1 MLREF
6 DPWATSDI
14 KDYDKL
20 VDEFGISRLSDDLA
34 KKLNDNKYVRRG
46 LIIGH
51 RELDLYL
58 NHAESGKKI
67 SVISGIKPTGIFHL
81 GSMITAEQMVYF
93 QKKFF
98 NSALYYS
105 IADLEA
111 YMDNGQDLVT
121 SKKLAIENV
130 ADMLV
135 MGMDPKRSVVYMQSS
150 ALLVSDLA
158 FIFSDDVTVNMLQDI
173 YGERRFSL
181 YLSALVQS
189 GDIFL
194 PQTKNFGGP
203 NPVLVPVGADQDPHI
218 RLSRDLA
225 FKHRNDFAFLPPSS
239 IYHKLI
245 RSLSGDEKM
254 SKRNPDSMITL
265 ADSKADLKRKIMAA
279 FTGGRITIEEQR
291 RLGGE
296 PDKCPVFDL
305 YLYFDDDDKEI
316 SKVRSECLAGQR
328 LCGECK
334 QQVLEM
340 VNLNIEEH
348 QSKKIKMLDLADDM
362 IQKGNELVKNN
373 NL

>member
-1 MLREF
+1 LKEF
-6 DPWATSDI
+6 NPWAATDI

-20 VDEFGISRLSDDLA
+20 IDEFGISKLNSDLV

-51 RELDLYL
+51 RDLELFL
-58 NHAESGKKI
+58 NYAESGKKI

-81 GSMITAEQMVYF
+81 GSRTTAEQMIYF
-93 QKKFF
+93 QKKFS
-98 NSALYYS
+98 NSELYYS

-111 YMDNGQDLVT
+111 YMDNGQDLIT

-130 ADMLV
+130 ADMLAL
-135 MGMDPKRSVVYMQSS
+135 GMDPSRSVVYMQSS

-189 GDIFL
+189 GDILL

-203 NPVLVPVGADQDPHI
+203 KPVLVPVGADQDPHI

-225 FKHRNDFAFLPPSS
+225 FKHRNDFGFFPPSS
-239 IYHKLI
+239 VYHKLI

-265 ADSKADLKRKIMAA
+265 SDSKADLKRKIMAA
-279 FTGGRITIEEQR
+279 FTGGRTTIEEQR
-291 RLGGE
+291 KLGGE

-305 YLYFDDDDKEI
+305 YLYFEDNDKEI
-316 SKVRSECLAGQR
+316 GEVRAECLAGKR

-334 QQVLEM
+334 QQALKM
-340 VNLNIEEH
+340 VGSNLEEH
-348 QSKKIKMLDLADDM
+348 QLKRTKMKDLAGDI
-362 IQKGNELVKNN
+362 IQKGNELVKNMS
-373 NL
+373 L

>member
-1 MLREF
+1 MKEF
-6 DPWATSDI
+6 NPWATSDI

-20 VDEFGISRLSDDLA
+20 VYEFGISKLNNDLRE
-34 KKLNDNKYVRRG
+34 KLNDNVYIRRG

-51 RELDLYL
+51 RDLELFL
-58 NHAESGKKI
+58 NYAESGKQI

-81 GSMITAEQMVYF
+81 GSRTTAYQMIYF
-93 QKKFF
+93 QKKF
-98 NSALYYS
+98 NSTLYYS

-111 YMDNGQDLVT
+111 YMDNGQDLET
-121 SKKLAIENV
+121 SNKLAIQNV
-130 ADMLV
+130 ADMLAL
-135 MGMDPKRSVVYMQSS
+135 GMDPKSSVVYMQSN

-189 GDIFL
+189 GDILL

-203 NPVLVPVGADQDPHI
+203 KPVLVPVGADQDPHI

-225 FKHRNDFAFLPPSS
+225 FKHRNDFGFFPPSS
-239 IYHKLI
+239 IYHKLV

-265 ADSKADLKRKIMAA
+265 SDSKRDLKRKIMAA
-279 FTGGRITIEEQR
+279 FTGGRTTIEEQR

-305 YLYFDDDDKEI
+305 YLYFEGDDKEVE
-316 SKVRSECLAGQR
+316 KVRAECLGGKR

-334 QQVLEM
+334 QQALTM
-340 VNLNIEEH
+340 VSSNLEEH
-348 QSKKIKMLDLADDM
+348 QSKRVKMMDLAEDI
-362 IQKGNELVKNN
+362 IQKGNELVKNRP
-373 NL
+373 L